1 MGHEPLRQGVI
12 RAGTE
17 WFREDAPRKIPTAEI
32 VAAVE
37 ESISQL
43 NGDRRHLVRAELSS
57 ILRRAKPT
65 PKNIPKLFRR
75 TGQDR
80 IICWQG

>member
-57 ILRRAKPT
+57 ILRRATPT

-80 IICWQG
+80 IIC